1 MSYISPLDALLIG
14 KQGTSFVPITRTTK
28 ILEKTQ
34 MKVQRYDLSL
44 FQHNDPFQRDKAAY
58 LAAERLYHLLQG
70 PIYAKF
76 SDNTFLQI
84 ARTGT
89 QISVYGNSTYSGEEF
104 LMSVPIRGSNCSL
117 GTLMKKNGMESIYGP
132 MTLKVLEEI
141 GWPTRRNPKPLNLK
155 KLESAASFMDEIQD
169 RITLEVLSPRF

>member
-1 MSYISPLDALLIG
+1 MSYISPLDALLMG
-14 KQGTSFVPITRTTK
+14 KQRTSVVPIINTTK

-34 MKVQRYDLSL
+34 MKVHRYDLSL
-44 FQHNDPFQRDKAAY
+44 FQHNDPFQRDKSAF
-58 LAAERLYHLLQG
+58 LAAERLYHLLEG

-76 SDNTFLQI
+76 SDNTFLRM

-104 LMSVPIRGSNCSL
+104 LMSVPFRGSNCSL
-117 GTLMKKNGMESIYGP
+117 ETLMKKNGMETIYGP

-141 GWPTRRNPKPLNLK
+141 GWPTRRNPKPLKLK
-155 KLESAASFMDEIQD
+155 KLESAADFMDELKD
-169 RITLEVLSPRF
+169 RIKPEVLSPRY